1 MSEIKTD
8 KLTGTS
14 TAGSILVTGEGNST
28 TTNLQQ
34 GLAKCWVN
42 FNGGGTAAIG
52 DSLNAASITDQSTGN
67 YKFTFTANMGNTNFC
82 ATGTA
87 KETDNT
93 GAVNSNGTGAMCHS
107 HSASTVE
114 FISFSPDGNV
124 RDCTIAG
131 LDIKGDLA

>member
-1 MSEIKTD
+1 MSTILVNT
-8 KLTGTS
+8 LTGTS
-14 TAGSILVTGEGNST
+14 TAGSIVVTGEGNST

-52 DSLNAASITDQSTGN
+52 DSLNAASITDQGTGN
-67 YKFTFTANMGNTNFC
+67 YKFTFTSNMGNTDFC

-87 KETDNT
+87 KETDST
-93 GAVNSNGTGAMCHS
+93 AAVNNNGTGAMCHS
-107 HSASTVE
+107 HSASTIE
-114 FISFSPDGNV
+114 FISSSPDGNT